1 MRIVI
6 SDTSCLIDL
15 RKVSMLVLWLLD
27 ELYRHRLVSAHA
39 ILAILGIFSED
50 VTVRLPP
57 RELTTYFKKYEG
69 LA

>member
-1 MRIVI
+1 
-6 SDTSCLIDL
+6 
-15 RKVSMLVLWLLD
+15 MLVLWLLD